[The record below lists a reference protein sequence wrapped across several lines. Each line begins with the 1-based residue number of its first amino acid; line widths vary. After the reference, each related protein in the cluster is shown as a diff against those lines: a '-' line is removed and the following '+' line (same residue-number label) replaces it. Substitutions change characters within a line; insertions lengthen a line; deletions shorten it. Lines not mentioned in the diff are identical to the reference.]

1 MSALT
6 DDSIPTSR
14 RAFSDEMI
22 AFLLMTALLLVVP
35 FTGIY
40 PYFVMQGLC
49 FALLACAF
57 NLLVGYGGLL
67 SFGHA
72 MFLGTAGYFTAHALK
87 VWGFSPELG
96 IIVGTAG
103 AAALGLI
110 TGVVAIRRLGI
121 YFAMITLALAQMV
134 YFAALR
140 APFTHGEDG
149 LQGVPR
155 GKLLGVLDLGNDLT
169 LYYVVLAICAAGFA
183 LIVRTVHSP
192 FGQVLKAIKENEAR
206 AISLGYDVDRYK
218 LVAFVLSAALAGLA
232 GATKTVVLGF
242 ETLTDVHWTMSGLV
256 ILMTLV
262 GGMGTLAG
270 PILGAFLIVA
280 LENKLGDLGNFLA
293 ETTHV
298 EWFASLGE
306 SVGIVTGLI
315 FIACVLLF
323 RRGIVGEIAAA
334 LDRGAR
340 RREVA

>member
-1 MSALT
+1 MHKNIAYAIAL
-6 DDSIPTSR
+6 
-14 RAFSDEMI
+14 AI
-22 AFLLMTALLLVVP
+22 ALAAPFIGYPVFLMKL
-35 FTGIY
+35 
-40 PYFVMQGLC
+40 LC
-49 FALLACAF
+49 FGLFACAF
-57 NLLVGYGGLL
+57 NLLIGYTGLL

-72 MFLGTAGYFTAHALK
+72 AFLGAGGYVTGYALTGMGLP
-87 VWGFSPELG
+87 VAAGIALG
-96 IIVGTAG
+96 VLASS
-103 AAALGLI
+103 ALGLVM
-110 TGVVAIRRLGI
+110 GALAIRRQGI
-121 YFAMITLALAQMV
+121 YFSMITLALAQMV

-155 GKLLGVLDLGNDLT
+155 GTLLGLDLRNDLV
-169 LYYVVLAICAAGFA
+169 LYYVVLAICVAGFA

-192 FGQVLKAIKENEAR
+192 FGQVLKAIKENEPR

-218 LVAFVLSAALAGLA
+218 LLAFVLSAALAGLA
-232 GATKTVVLGF
+232 GATKTLVLGF

-270 PILGAFLIVA
+270 PIVGACLIVS
-280 LENKLGDLGNFLA
+280 LENRLGDLGAWLA

-315 FIACVLLF
+315 FVACVLLF
-323 RRGIVGEIAAA
+323 R
-334 LDRGAR
+334 
-340 RREVA
+340 

>member
-1 MSALT
+1 
-6 DDSIPTSR
+6 
-14 RAFSDEMI
+14 
-22 AFLLMTALLLVVP
+22 LL
-35 FTGIY
+35 I
-40 PYFVMQGLC
+40 
-49 FALLACAF
+49 
-57 NLLVGYGGLL
+57 GYTGLL

-72 MFLGTAGYFTAHALK
+72 AFFGGAGYVTGHALA
-87 VWGFSPELG
+87 VLG
-96 IIVGTAG
+96 LPFEVSLVLGVLA
-103 AAALGLI
+103 AAALG
-110 TGVVAIRRLGI
+110 GVMGLLAIRRQGI
-121 YFAMITLALAQMV
+121 YFSMITLALAQMV

-155 GKLLGVLDLGNDLT
+155 GRLLGTIDLGNDLT
-169 LYYVVLAICAAGFA
+169 LYYVVLAICTAGFA

-315 FIACVLLF
+315 FVACVLLF
-323 RRGIVGEIAAA
+323 RRGIVGEIAAV
-334 LDRGAR
+334 LHSPVSR
-340 RREVA
+340 R

>member
-1 MSALT
+1 MRIDKTLGWG
-6 DDSIPTSR
+6 
-14 RAFSDEMI
+14 
-22 AFLLMTALLLVVP
+22 LVLVVALAAP
-35 FTGIY
+35 FVGY
-40 PYFVMQGLC
+40 PVFLMKLLC
-49 FALLACAF
+49 FGLFACAF
-57 NLLVGYGGLL
+57 NLLIGYTGLL

-72 MFLGTAGYFTAHALK
+72 AFFGGAGYVTGYALT
-87 VWGFSPELG
+87 GFNLPFELSLL
-96 IIVGTAG
+96 VGVLA
-103 AAALGLI
+103 AAALGLVM
-110 TGVVAIRRLGI
+110 GLLAIRRQGI

-155 GKLLGVLDLGNDLT
+155 GKLLGLLDLGNDIN
-169 LYYVVLAICAAGFA
+169 LYYVVLALAIGGFA

-206 AISLGYDVDRYK
+206 AISLGYDVDNYK

-280 LENKLGDLGNFLA
+280 LENKLGDVGNFLA
-293 ETTHV
+293 EATHV

-315 FIACVLLF
+315 FVACVLLF
-323 RRGIVGEIAAA
+323 RRGIVGEIAAVLA
-334 LDRGAR
+334 RAGRGRGPA
-340 RREVA
+340 